1 VTSGN
6 FVISTPPP
14 GLPPTVRTD
23 SPVSSFAPVLSRNR
37 AFAAAGGHEGLV
49 IMPRL
54 ALYVITCLDPRLDPA
69 AVLGLEL
76 GDAAVVRNAGGRVTD
91 EVLRDIAFISQLA
104 EMARPQGPLF
114 EAAIIHHNQCGT
126 GLLADEGFRARY
138 AERIG
143 VAPDP
148 LLETAVIDPE
158 QTVRIDVEKVRS
170 APGIS
175 SRVSV
180 SGHVYDVTTGL
191 VTTL

>member
-6 FVISTPPP
+6 FVIFDATP
-14 GLPPTVRTD
+14 GRPPTVRTE
-23 SPVSSFAPVLSRNR
+23 SPVSSFAPALSRNR

-104 EMARPQGPLF
+104 EV
-114 EAAIIHHNQCGT
+114 AIIHHNQCGT
-126 GLLADEGFRARY
+126 GMLADEGFRTRY